1 MTQDASTK
9 DARPPFHVTPYEPG
23 QRAALADLWVAS
35 WAKTMPEI
43 DFEAR
48 RPWFLGHFETLRQT
62 GAEILVAVPAETGAR
77 GGLPA
82 GFVAIAPATGYLD
95 QLAVAP
101 AFWGKGAAE
110 VLMAAARQVSPAG
123 IALDV
128 NQDNPRAVAFY
139 RRLGFAIAAEG
150 RNPLSGRAIWRMEWK
165 P

>member
-1 MTQDASTK
+1 MRD
-9 DARPPFHVTPYEPG
+9 R
-23 QRAALADLWVAS
+23 LADLWVAS
-35 WAKTMPEI
+35 WAKTMPDI

-48 RPWFLGHFETLRQT
+48 RPWFLDHFEKLRDT
-62 GAEILVAVPAETGAR
+62 GAHILVAWGSAAGDGVAA
-77 GGLPA
+77 PA

-101 AFWGKGAAE
+101 AFWGQGAAE
-110 VLMAAARQVSPAG
+110 ALMAAARMASPTG

-139 RRLGFAIAAEG
+139 RRLGFLIAFEG

>member
-1 MTQDASTK
+1 MRD
-9 DARPPFHVTPYEPG
+9 
-23 QRAALADLWVAS
+23 ALADLWVAS
-35 WAKTMPEI
+35 WAKTMPDI

-48 RPWFLGHFETLRQT
+48 RPWFVEHFETLRQT
-62 GAEILVAVPAETGAR
+62 GADILVARADEAGAQI
-77 GGLPA
+77 GQPA

-101 AFWGKGAAE
+101 AFWGKGVAE
-110 VLMAAARQVSPAG
+110 ALMVAARAVSPAG

-139 RRLGFAIAAEG
+139 RRLGFVIASEG

>member
-1 MTQDASTK
+1 MPGDAAAAF
-9 DARPPFHVTPYEPG
+9 DVVPYTDEMRDG
-23 QRAALADLWVAS
+23 LADLWVAS
-35 WAKTMPEI
+35 WAKTMPDI

-48 RPWFLGHFETLRQT
+48 RPWFLGHVQTLRTT
-62 GAEILVAVPAETGAR
+62 GAEFLVACPIGREAE
-77 GGLPA
+77 PA

-101 AFWGKGAAE
+101 AFWGQGAAE
-110 VLMAAARQVSPAG
+110 ALMAAARAISPAG

-139 RRLGFAIAAEG
+139 RRLGFAIAGEG

-165 P
+165 PGDLVRAD

>member
-1 MTQDASTK
+1 MAGTDAPMTENA
-9 DARPPFHVTPYEPG
+9 PPSFAITAYTPDM
-23 QRAALADLWVAS
+23 RDALADLWVAS
-35 WAKTMPEI
+35 WAKTMPDI

-48 RPWFLGHFETLRQT
+48 RPWFLGHFETLRET
-62 GAEILVAVPAETGAR
+62 GANILVARVAATER
-77 GGLPA
+77 PA

-101 AFWGKGAAE
+101 PFWAKGAAE
-110 VLMAAARQVSPAG
+110 ALMAAARQVSPTG

-139 RRLGFAIAAEG
+139 RRLGFIIASEG